1 MIVNRKFNLQLFA
14 EPKVEDEKNDNE
26 QVEDNKEQGVVED
39 KAKETSMLETMQKQ
53 IDLLKQSLENS
64 EKKRKEAE
72 EEAEKKVF
80 EEKKKYMNEEQLKE
94 AEAESKRKEEL
105 EKQNELLE
113 AQDKLA
119 KELEEM
125 KKENKKKEFENRKLQ
140 DSQKYPWIADKIGAC
155 KEETQ
160 LEFLHSITNHKT
172 EEAKWKAE
180 NSKVT
185 GSVLNVGGVK
195 SADEVAPQDPIELSK
210 KRLAEKESLMKKKLM
225 EQGYRLNNQ

>member
-1 MIVNRKFNLQLFA
+1 MIVNKKINLQLFA
-14 EPKVEDEKNDNE
+14 EPNIEEE
-26 QVEDNKEQGVVED
+26 NKEQEGEKDKEVATPED

-72 EEAEKKVF
+72 EEAERKVF
-80 EEKKKYMNEEQLKE
+80 EEKKKHMNEEQLKE
-94 AEAESKRKEEL
+94 AEAESKRKAEL

-140 DSQKYPWIADKIGAC
+140 ESQKYPWIADKISAC

-160 LEFLHSITNHKT
+160 LDFLHSITNHKT
-172 EEAKWKAE
+172 EETKWKAE

-185 GSVLNVGGVK
+185 GSVLNVNGIK
-195 SADEVAPQDPIELSK
+195 SADEVAPQDPIELAK
-210 KRLAEKESLMKKKLM
+210 KKLSEKEAIMKKKLM
-225 EQGYRLNNQ
+225 EQGYRFNN